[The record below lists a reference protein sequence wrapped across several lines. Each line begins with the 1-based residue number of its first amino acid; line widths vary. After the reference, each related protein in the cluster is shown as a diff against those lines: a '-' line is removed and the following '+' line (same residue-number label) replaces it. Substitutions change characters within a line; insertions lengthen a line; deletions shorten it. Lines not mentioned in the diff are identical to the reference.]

1 MSGPANLGR
10 RRRGW
15 ISTPSVHSIDSTYT
29 CVHSL
34 TNYSCLIGMILLS
47 KFTRIASTTWFEVKN
62 KSIINQ
68 AAAISFVKLFVC
80 CCCCCCCCFLFLSVS
95 TSISRPHL
103 LDAVGQYILVHQRY
117 IRLPLPANSSRVHL
131 PCALAFAASIDRS
144 IDDDC

>member
-34 TNYSCLIGMILLS
+34 TNYSCLIGMVHLS
-47 KFTRIASTTWFEVKN
+47 KFTRIASITTWFEVKN

-68 AAAISFVKLFVC
+68 AAAISFVKLFVVVVVVV
-80 CCCCCCCCFLFLSVS
+80 VS
-95 TSISRPHL
+95 SFYRCRPRSPDRISWM
-103 LDAVGQYILVHQRY
+103 Q
-117 IRLPLPANSSRVHL
+117 
-131 PCALAFAASIDRS
+131 
-144 IDDDC
+144 